1 MPQDYSL
8 KIGPADER
16 TAAKSL
22 ERIFGGV
29 REVDSH
35 LRVRSRLVDE
45 MPRNGLLEAR
55 RSDRVVGAILS
66 IAQPGKKGL
75 VWPPRVD
82 EKEPPETADRLL
94 KAAAQQMASAKLSL
108 ACAVLAS
115 PSDEDDRRLRAQ
127 GYDIV
132 TNVLYLVCDD
142 RAFPPGRPE
151 SPLDFEPYGEES
163 NHARL
168 ANIIEATYEGTQD
181 CPQLSGEREVED
193 VLAEYR
199 QTGEFRPEHWL
210 LVRHRKVDVGCLIV
224 AEHPEHGCCELV
236 YMGLALPAR
245 GHGWGKL
252 IAQHAQ
258 WLTSRVGREQ
268 LVVAVD
274 AANDPAISVYASVGF
289 HVWDRRTVYVC
300 SLRKKFE
307 ERS

>member
-1 MPQDYSL
+1 MPQENSL

-45 MPRNGLLEAR
+45 MPREGLLEAR
-55 RSDRVVGAILS
+55 RGDRVVGAILS
-66 IAQPGKKGL
+66 VAQPGKKGL
-75 VWPPRVD
+75 VWLPQVD
-82 EKEPPETADRLL
+82 EDEPPETADLLL
-94 KAAAQQMASAKLSL
+94 KTANEQMALAQISL
-108 ACAVLAS
+108 ACAALAS
-115 PSDEDDRRLRAQ
+115 PSDGDDHRLRAQ

-132 TNVLYLVCDD
+132 ANVLYLVCDD

-151 SPLDFEPYGEES
+151 SPLDFEPYGES

-168 ANIIEATYEGTQD
+168 ARIIEATYEGTQD
-181 CPQLSGEREVED
+181 CPQLSGERDVED

-210 LVRHRKVDVGCLIV
+210 LVRHRGEDVGCLIV
-224 AEHPEHGCCELV
+224 ADHPEHGCCELV

-245 GHGWGKL
+245 GHGWGRL
-252 IAQHAQ
+252 ITQHAQ
-258 WLTSRVGREQ
+258 WLTTRVGREQ

-274 AANDPAISVYASVGF
+274 AANDPAISVYASIGF
-289 HVWDRRTVYVC
+289 HVWDRRTVYVRL
-300 SLRKKFE
+300 LRKKLGE
-307 ERS
+307 KS